1 MQYRGFNIFTSV
13 PTVIERWSKITRTME
28 PHIGVHCEIYD
39 VHDTDHAECLDTFQ
53 LLIDQDIPNLHEE
66 SIEKAIRNH
75 VDSNVMRLDLCRN
88 EVLVER
94 KNALIG
100 ELASRLG
107 MTLQADEL
115 YDLLSENVGM
125 TDDEIRACGF
135 QSLAS
140 HFDRGAYAQTIAEHM
155 IQVGTEYTTTGNWHF
170 DFDTIRARFGVDL
183 TRDAEMVSLIEDAL
197 YDKGEILSQI
207 DIYDNEFDL
216 MFYLNYCPYSDR
228 DDPVYQIEDNTQ
240 WAVTETQE
248 VTAPEDARGDN
259 MAHGK
264 MKTLHGLYKRIGR
277 EAFMETARHYSNH
290 VHGSVETTIG
300 EMESRWYDAEHT
312 LTEAEKMVKDFNDG
326 MLRGWHTASHTE
338 ENQTQPDHPKLI
350 GYFDGGSVELNSVQ
364 DVAEFI
370 CREGIHGDLTIQ
382 TENGDFFL
390 NTFGTFIDRIADMDY
405 RQQLLEVLVPMQMEL
420 EASIQNDTM

>member
-1 MQYRGFNIFTSV
+1 
-13 PTVIERWSKITRTME
+13 
-28 PHIGVHCEIYD
+28 
-39 VHDTDHAECLDTFQ
+39 
-53 LLIDQDIPNLHEE
+53 
-66 SIEKAIRNH
+66 
-75 VDSNVMRLDLCRN
+75 
-88 EVLVER
+88 
-94 KNALIG
+94 
-100 ELASRLG
+100 

-115 YDLLSENVGM
+115 YDLLSENVGT

-170 DFDTIRARFGVDL
+170 DFDTIGARFGVDL

-240 WAVTETQE
+240 WAVTETQK